1 MNQFQW
7 KKFRFNELVSGV
19 DSWVFGVPTAEDQW
33 IEPGIPSR
41 RPLGSCGVVT
51 YNPWFYHHISEMQ
64 QLNKFIP
71 GRFTY
76 IGAAVRWEPKGDGEG
91 LRKVDDILLEMADG
105 RQCEPE
111 MGQATREPLI
121 TEGVAGDATATATP
135 TRDAWG
141 HVVSMYRG

>member
-1 MNQFQW
+1 M
-7 KKFRFNELVSGV
+7 
-19 DSWVFGVPTAEDQW
+19 EDQW
-33 IEPGIPSR
+33 IEPDIPSQQ
-41 RPLGSCGVVT
+41 PLGSHEIVT
-51 YNPWFYHHISEMQ
+51 YNPVVLSPHFRDAATEFGSK
-64 QLNKFIP
+64 KFIP

-76 IGAAVRWEPKGDGEG
+76 VGAAVRREPKGDEEG

-121 TEGVAGDATATATP
+121 TEHMSRAQGVAGDATATATP

>member
-1 MNQFQW
+1 MNRFQS

-19 DSWVFGVPTAEDQW
+19 DSWVFRDPTMEDQW
-33 IEPGIPSR
+33 IEPGISSR
-41 RPLGSCGVVT
+41 QPLGSREIVT
-51 YNPWFYHHISEMQ
+51 YDPMVLSPHFRDAATEC
-64 QLNKFIP
+64 
-71 GRFTY
+71 RFTY
-76 IGAAVRWEPKGDGEG
+76 VGAAVCREPKGDEEG

-121 TEGVAGDATATATP
+121 TEGVADDATATATP

-141 HVVSMYRG
+141 HIISMYRG